1 METLLKEPKQTYR
14 RSNGQFATREMAYAD
29 KQAKDNKRLLFDV
42 EKYKRMYL
50 SVVKENGELKR
61 KFNQI
66 KEIIKNGTPI

>member
-1 METLLKEPKQTYR
+1 METLFNEPKQTYR
-14 RSNGQFATREMAYAD
+14 RSNGRFATKEMAYAD

-50 SVVKENGELKR
+50 AVVKENGELKR